1 MLFVIILF
9 WPITLPLIAAY
20 SYAIYWLFKKQTYL
34 PVVAMLLFPFVANEA
49 FQYYWF
55 AKVIPEKIGITYPVS
70 IKDEGG
76 FREGCGTA
84 VFKVSDSTLEA
95 IKKDGLKF
103 FSGATQGR
111 GHLSEPYYQYAE
123 WQETP
128 VPPSWT
134 SEGSWILCTGL
145 SHSEHSKIVSAAKE
159 SGAYFT
165 MKHEGQLVLIP
176 SLGYVVFSF
185 FG

>member
-1 MLFVIILF
+1 MLFVIMFF
-9 WPITLPLIAAY
+9 WPITLPLITAY
-20 SYAIYWLFKKQTYL
+20 SYAIYWLIKKQTYL
-34 PVVAMLLFPFVANEA
+34 LAVAIFLLPFAATEA

-55 AKVIPEKIGITYPVS
+55 AKAIPEKIGITYPVS

-76 FREGCGTA
+76 FREGCGTV

-95 IKKDGLKF
+95 IKKEGLNF

-123 WQETP
+123 WKETP
-128 VPPSWT
+128 VPPSWI
-134 SEGSWILCTGL
+134 SEGSWLLCTSL
-145 SHSEHSKIVSAAKE
+145 SDSELSKIVSAAKE
-159 SGAYFT
+159 HGAYFT
-165 MKHEGQLVLIP
+165 KKDEGELVLIP